1 MAGRRP
7 GIFGYNPSNG
17 RRFSVGTSLL
27 QIRFPESD
35 SVVQHDMNVRLTLYG
50 LVAAVLVVSWLST
63 CVIYRAAE
71 IGELV
76 GPIEAR
82 EFQELTVIAVGSGG
96 GYENP
101 ERMGPSIAVGWS
113 SQILL
118 VDAGRGVAEAL
129 RTAKIPIAQPQILL
143 FSSLLPENT
152 VGLDDLLLTGMRAP
166 RTQPL
171 RVIGPT
177 GTRELVDGLLAAH
190 GAGIAAEV
198 RSLGLPPE
206 GATIEVLEVEDG
218 WSEELDGL
226 RITAGA
232 LSGGPLEALAWRFEW
247 RARRVVVATTGWAPD
262 ALVEFA
268 RGAHLLVHEAVYLP
282 NPDELEDAGVIAD
295 PERLRLEAG
304 LHTSILDVGGLAS
317 RAGVPS
323 LALVRMRPPPF
334 FTVQVTSLVGKS
346 YDGKVIIPDDGE
358 EIEP

>member
-1 MAGRRP
+1 
-7 GIFGYNPSNG
+7 
-17 RRFSVGTSLL
+17 
-27 QIRFPESD
+27 
-35 SVVQHDMNVRLTLYG
+35 MNVRLILYG
-50 LVAAVLVVSWLST
+50 LVSAVLVVSWLST

-82 EFQELTVIAVGSGG
+82 DFNELTLIAVGSGS

-101 ERMGPSIAVGWS
+101 ERMGPSTAVGWG

-118 VDAGRGVAEAL
+118 VDAGRGIAEAL
-129 RTAKIPIAQPQILL
+129 RAAKIPIAQPRTLL
-143 FSSLLPENT
+143 FSNLLPENT
-152 VGLDDLLLTGMRAP
+152 VGLDDLLLTGLRAP

-171 RVIGPT
+171 RVVGPA
-177 GTRELVDGLLAAH
+177 GTRALVDGLLAAH
-190 GAGIAAEV
+190 ASGIAAET

-206 GATIEVLEVEDG
+206 GATIEVLEVGDG
-218 WSEELDGL
+218 WNEELDGL

-232 LSGGPLEALAWRFEW
+232 LAGGPLAALAWRVEW
-247 RARRVVVATTGWAPD
+247 RGRRAVVATTGWAPD
-262 ALVEFA
+262 AVAEFA

-304 LHTSILDVGGLAS
+304 LHTSLLDVGAVAS
-317 RAGVPS
+317 RAGVPK

-334 FTVQVTSLVGKS
+334 FSIQVTTLVGKT
-346 YDGKVIIPDDGE
+346 YEGKVIIPDDGE
-358 EIEP
+358 EMVP

>member
-1 MAGRRP
+1 
-7 GIFGYNPSNG
+7 
-17 RRFSVGTSLL
+17 
-27 QIRFPESD
+27 
-35 SVVQHDMNVRLTLYG
+35 MNVRLILYG
-50 LVAAVLVVSWLST
+50 LVGAVLVASWLSS

-82 EFQELTVIAVGSGG
+82 EFSELTLISVGSGG

-101 ERMGPSIAVGWS
+101 ERMGPSMAVGWGK
-113 SQILL
+113 QILL

-129 RTAKIPIAQPQILL
+129 RAAKIPIAQPGTLL
-143 FSSLLPENT
+143 LSSLLPQNT

-171 RVIGPT
+171 RVIGPV
-177 GTRELVDGLLAAH
+177 GTRQLVDGLLAAH
-190 GAGIAAEV
+190 GAGITAEV

-206 GATIEVLEVEDG
+206 GATIEVLEVSGKSGGESGGESDRESDRRSHRQSHRQSIEG

-226 RITAGA
+226 RVTAGA
-232 LSGGPLEALAWRFEW
+232 LDGGPLDALAWRFEW
-247 RARRVVVATTGWAPD
+247 RGRRVVVATAGWAPD

-282 NPDELEDAGVIAD
+282 SPDELEDAGVIAD
-295 PERLRLEAG
+295 PERLRLEAA
-304 LHTSILDVGGLAS
+304 LHTSLLDVGGLAS
-317 RAGVPS
+317 RAGVPK

-334 FTVQVTSLVGKS
+334 FTIQVTSLVGKT